1 MVDLLIS
8 NTESSREFGREFLKE
23 DKCFMNQKLI
33 AIDYLSKHV
42 EENIEF
48 DNISYES
55 NVFDYIE
62 LDEELLP
69 SEYQKVFEGNIVKVD
84 IYMYDA
90 VYIYFISLLDSPQIG
105 SLLGV
110 AKERQLLEYKF
121 LKER

>member
-1 MVDLLIS
+1 
-8 NTESSREFGREFLKE
+8 
-23 DKCFMNQKLI
+23 MNQKLI

-48 DNISYES
+48 DNIGYES

-62 LDEELLP
+62 LDEDLIP

-84 IYMYDA
+84 IYMYDT

-110 AKERQLLEYKF
+110 AKKRQLLAYKF